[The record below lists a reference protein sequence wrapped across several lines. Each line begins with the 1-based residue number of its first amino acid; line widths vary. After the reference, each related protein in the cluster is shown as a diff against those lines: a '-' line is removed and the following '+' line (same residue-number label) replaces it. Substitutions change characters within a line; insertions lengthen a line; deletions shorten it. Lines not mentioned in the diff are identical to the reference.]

1 MTGYLITAD
10 GSDDSLIKSEGL
22 DDYVVPPPSVVDPSL
37 EPSKGNQNDV
47 QPMDMDTD
55 MIDDND
61 GLLEITDDAM
71 FFAPDEDDGERNLFD
86 FIDNLVC

>member
-1 MTGYLITAD
+1 MTGCLITAD
-10 GSDDSLIKSEGL
+10 GSDDSLIKPGL
-22 DDYVVPPPSVVDPSL
+22 DDYVVPPPSVDGPLL

-55 MIDDND
+55 MIDNND

-71 FFAPDEDDGERNLFD
+71 FFAPDEDNGERNLFH

>member
-37 EPSKGNQNDV
+37 EPSKGNQN
-47 QPMDMDTD
+47 
-55 MIDDND
+55 
-61 GLLEITDDAM
+61 GYGYEW
-71 FFAPDEDDGERNLFD
+71 
-86 FIDNLVC
+86 